1 MFTGIIEEIGKVIQI
16 KRMTD
21 GREITIAA
29 RQILAKLKVRDSV
42 SIDGTCQTVVGINS
56 GEFTVQAVG
65 ETLHKTTLEQYK
77 IGRKV
82 NLESSLTLQTPLGGH
97 LVLGHVNGTS
107 TIRRLE
113 KRGENYFLEIMLP
126 AELLRYCIAEGSIA
140 VDGISLTIANL
151 KAAVAGISIIPHT
164 VRNTNLQEKKVGDL
178 VNIEADIIPR
188 YLEKLIQNQAV
199 ENLTLDKIKNWG
211 Y

>member
-1 MFTGIIEEIGKVIQI
+1 MKP
-16 KRMTD
+16 
-21 GREITIAA
+21 
-29 RQILAKLKVRDSV
+29 V
-42 SIDGTCQTVVGINS
+42 SLYLS
-56 GEFTVQAVG
+56 PA
-65 ETLHKTTLEQYK
+65 
-77 IGRKV
+77 
-82 NLESSLTLQTPLGGH
+82 PLRNRCMDKFYRGH

-107 TIRRLE
+107 TIRRWE
-113 KRGENYFLEIMLP
+113 KRGENYFLEIVLP

-178 VNIEADIIPR
+178 VNIEADVIPR
-188 YLEKLIQNQAV
+188 YLEKLIKKQDT
-199 ENLTLDKIKNWG
+199 ESLTLDKIKNWG